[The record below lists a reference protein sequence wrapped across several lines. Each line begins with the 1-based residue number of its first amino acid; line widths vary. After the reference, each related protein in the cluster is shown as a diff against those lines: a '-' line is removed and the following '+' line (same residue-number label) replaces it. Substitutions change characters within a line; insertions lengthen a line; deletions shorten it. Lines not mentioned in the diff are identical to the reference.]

1 MMQVYQVSYEVSEP
15 GGTHKRDLFCVAS
28 SIDAVWLEYSEY
40 PLRDEYCSGR
50 LLGINE
56 HVPLD
61 IWLPR
66 EKYNEIV
73 EE

>member
-1 MMQVYQVSYEVSEP
+1 MKVFQVSYEISEP

-28 SIDAVWLEYSEY
+28 SFEVVWRQFSEY
-40 PLRDEYCSGR
+40 PLRNEYCSGR

-56 HVPLD
+56 HVQLD
-61 IWLPR
+61 VWMPR
-66 EKYNEIV
+66 ERYNEIV